1 VDARGD
7 QAAQLAEVGGV
18 DIALVTVPSPAAM
31 WAAHAALNPNGRLVL
46 VGLPADN
53 RLELPVFE
61 TVLKGISVIGSLVGT
76 RNDLAAVFDLHARGM
91 TRVVTE
97 TRRLEDVNAC
107 FEEVLAGEV
116 PARLVFDM
124 R

>member
-1 VDARGD
+1 
-7 QAAQLAEVGGV
+7 
-18 DIALVTVPSPAAM
+18 
-31 WAAHAALNPNGRLVL
+31 VL

-76 RNDLAAVFDLHARGM
+76 RNDLAECFDLHARGL

-97 TRRLEDVNAC
+97 GRRLEDVNAC
-107 FEEVLAGEV
+107 FDEVLAGEV
-116 PARLVFDM
+116 PARLVFEM
-124 R
+124 